1 MSSSPFLEI
10 WLEAQP
16 PCRKVGGGVPTM
28 QYLTDTNQY
37 LTNTLIV

>member
-10 WLEAQP
+10 WLEAQR
-16 PCRKVGGGVPTM
+16 PCRKGGGVPTM